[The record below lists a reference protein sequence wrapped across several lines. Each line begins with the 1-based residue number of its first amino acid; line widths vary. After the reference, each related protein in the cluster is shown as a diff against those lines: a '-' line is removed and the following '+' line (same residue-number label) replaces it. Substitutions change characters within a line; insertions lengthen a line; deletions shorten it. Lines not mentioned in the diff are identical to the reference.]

1 MLDLALLEVEVG
13 EFRFLDERRR
23 ASQGFYMLAR
33 HLNRNNI
40 DAQLTEAVDEDD
52 LYLDR
57 ARHGEDMHLEHL
69 LQLKVEVGQLDWH
82 FGRL

>member
-1 MLDLALLEVEVG
+1 MLDLTLLEVEVG
-13 EFRFLDERRR
+13 KFRLLDERRR
-23 ASQGFYMLAR
+23 ASQGLYMLAW

-40 DAQLTEAVDEDD
+40 DAQLTESVDEDD
-52 LYLDR
+52 LDLDR
-57 ARHGEDMHLEHL
+57 ARHREDMHLEHL